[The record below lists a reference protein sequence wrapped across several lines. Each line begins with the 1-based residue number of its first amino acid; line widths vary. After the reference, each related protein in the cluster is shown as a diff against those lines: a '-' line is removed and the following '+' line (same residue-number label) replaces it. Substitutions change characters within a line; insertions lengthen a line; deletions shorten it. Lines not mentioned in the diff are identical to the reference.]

1 MQRPAMPARKTLPAK
16 ENLALFSFPAFPP
29 ATRNSKAAV
38 EQILVIAS
46 G

>member
-1 MQRPAMPARKTLPAK
+1 MQCQAMPARKTLPAK
-16 ENLALFSFPAFPP
+16 ENLALFFFPAFPP

-38 EQILVIAS
+38 GQILVIAS